1 VDQPVGPAAGHGTP
15 VRHRSSAESSRFLQ
29 IIHEESMRLTRLL
42 DSTLDLSLL
51 ERGHASGELL
61 CIDPELALESA
72 VRTCQGLAVNTT
84 SSPTRSD
91 TTAVRTRSCGSAAGQ
106 LLDLPAVAP
115 LLFPTGASQTPVR
128 RLPSNSAQPVFEV
141 CAMDASPVSNDL
153 AIEPAWLERRRATS
167 LPPLILLSR
176 LFADDNAAMLAH
188 GLVVYDAL
196 YAWARDAG
204 NESHNW
210 PPAVPAGASL

>member
-1 VDQPVGPAAGHGTP
+1 
-15 VRHRSSAESSRFLQ
+15 
-29 IIHEESMRLTRLL
+29 
-42 DSTLDLSLL
+42 
-51 ERGHASGELL
+51 
-61 CIDPELALESA
+61 
-72 VRTCQGLAVNTT
+72 
-84 SSPTRSD
+84 
-91 TTAVRTRSCGSAAGQ
+91 
-106 LLDLPAVAP
+106 
-115 LLFPTGASQTPVR
+115 
-128 RLPSNSAQPVFEV
+128 
-141 CAMDASPVSNDL
+141 MDASPVSNDL